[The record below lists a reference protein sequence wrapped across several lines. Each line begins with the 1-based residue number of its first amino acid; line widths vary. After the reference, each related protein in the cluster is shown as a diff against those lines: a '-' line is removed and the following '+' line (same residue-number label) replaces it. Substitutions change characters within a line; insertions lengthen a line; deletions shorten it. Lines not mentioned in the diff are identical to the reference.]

1 MIEKNISQY
10 VEKQF
15 PAFYQDEGPQFIA
28 FVKAYYEWLE
38 QPDNVTY
45 KARHLLEYRDIDTTL
60 DEFILYFKEKYLKN
74 IQFDTATNKKLLVK
88 HSLDLYRSKGTERSI
103 DLFFKLVFGTAAE
116 VQYPGER
123 IFKLSDGVWELPRY
137 LEVTYNKFN
146 LNYVGRQ
153 IIGSASGATAFVER
167 YIRRRAGY
175 GYVNLLYISNQ
186 VGTFTRGEVIGV
198 QSSGRSVYTPGQTAT
213 IIGSIES
220 VIIQDNGRN
229 FAVGDI
235 VNFLHSNRG
244 VGGQARVTSIG
255 ENSGIIDF
263 ILNDGG
269 WGYTTNATSI
279 VSEKVATANGV
290 VGTIGANQITL
301 FDLAI
306 QPTISV
312 DFTTGPQIALG
323 DIVGRYDGANLI
335 ANGQV
340 IEIEQ
345 VSGNATGTMTIS
357 VNKGPF
363 TEGTLYV
370 NGNTTSLN
378 ATAIVDTST
387 YADIMGIPS
396 VYQLSIANTNGVFS
410 VGMNVYQTVSNTIY
424 SHGTVSGVNDTF
436 LLISAGVGNFS
447 NGAPLIVS
455 GNSSVNAVVTQVDTT
470 IGLYNINKRAY
481 SLDFISA
488 NNDGIANSQY
498 LFQYDAFANVVSS
511 GLALHSS
518 VSSNTGTIEYV
529 PMQGQFQLYLP
540 IYTVGNT
547 ARASVS
553 DRSSPVTGGDFV
565 ESANAS
571 WRTAYTNTTFTVSS
585 LSEGT
590 GAQFDVGTIGETEVL
605 YLGTDII
612 SANSTSRLSF
622 DRRRVDVTSSAGF
635 QIGDLVTQVTNTS
648 LIAAGTVSAVQ
659 SATLLRI
666 VDNYGTF
673 GPSGGA
679 NGNIVVYSNNAV
691 NTAVTAVSFVAAQLT
706 LDASPYLYLPLRAA
720 SYGFPK
726 NPQGNYADIIFDC
739 LSFDRFEVGTI
750 ESLAGVDPGSG
761 YNVDPYVLVEQPEI
775 AGFQRRD
782 YVFNV
787 SNSSSSFI
795 NGEKIN
801 QVAANLTT
809 YTLTVDYGTSNTLY
823 TSRQVRVNALQEI
836 NATPDFIYARDSAIN
851 IIPGEVVNPFTESIE
866 ATNEYVVGDMV
877 RYQTGTS
884 NVAIVANNTFALID
898 EANSS
903 AFSLNVA
910 ITITSNTFN
919 PNTIVNNFISIASN
933 PYANDLPLRYVVA
946 LGNTATLGI
955 SNNEVYYA
963 VEANST
969 GLRLSET
976 LAGAVLTLSPG
987 ASETGHALVST
998 LPLSNGHVITLYRNP
1013 FSDGERVFY
1022 EIATG
1027 NTAISGLSNTTAYYV
1042 VQANSIGFKV
1052 SATYGGANI
1061 NITAGSSEVG
1071 HYFNSIPGWLPL
1083 EGVYSNS
1090 GAYGVIDS
1098 VGNGSIVVKSV
1109 SNGTFAAPGSL
1120 SSNTNAYLTANV
1132 ATSTLSTITQT
1143 SEGIVKSSNT
1153 TALVVKRIQFE
1164 NNWASNTTITGEV
1177 SGATAVLDSIDIDM
1191 LSLPVGLNA
1200 NVEANVITA
1209 EGQVTSLKI
1218 IDSGFG
1224 YVNSEIVQF
1233 TSVDGLRAASA
1244 KVILGGVGKGA
1255 GYYKSSKGFLSD
1267 SVCLHDGDY
1276 YQEYSYEIFS
1286 KLSVDRYS
1294 DMFKKVMHTAGT
1306 KFFGSARV
1314 VEEDA
1319 VVVTL
1324 TESSVVQE

>member
-10 VEKQF
+10 IEKQF

-38 QPDNVTY
+38 QPDNVAY

-103 DLFFKLVFGTAAE
+103 DLFFKLVFGTSAE

-123 IFKLSDGVWELPRY
+123 IFKLSDGVWELPKY

-220 VIIQDNGRN
+220 VTIQDNGRD
-229 FAVGDI
+229 FAIGDI
-235 VNFLHSNRG
+235 VNFLHSDRG

-255 ENSGIIDF
+255 EASGIIDF

-269 WGYTTNATSI
+269 WGYTTNASSI
-279 VSEKVATANGV
+279 VSEKVVTANGV
-290 VGTIGANQITL
+290 VGTVGANQITL
-301 FDLAI
+301 FDVVA

-345 VSGNATGTMTIS
+345 VSGNTTGTMTIS

-363 TEGTLYV
+363 AEGTLYV

-378 ATAIVDTST
+378 ATTIVDTTT

-424 SHGTVSGVNDTF
+424 SHGTVSSVNEAF

-481 SLDFISA
+481 SLDFTNA
-488 NNDGIANSQY
+488 NNDSIANSGF

-518 VSSNTGTIEYV
+518 VSANAGTIEYV
-529 PMQGQFQLYLP
+529 PIKGQIQRFLP
-540 IYTVGNT
+540 IYTSGNT
-547 ARASVS
+547 ARATPSNIEANVY
-553 DRSSPVTGGDFV
+553 GGDFV

-571 WRTAYTNTTFTVSS
+571 WRTAYTNSTFTVSS

-590 GAQFDVGTIGETEVL
+590 GSGFDVGTLGETEVL

-612 SANSTSRLSF
+612 NSNNQPRLNFGRKRLTVASN
-622 DRRRVDVTSSAGF
+622 TGF
-635 QIGDLVTQVTNTS
+635 QIGDTVMQVTNTTFN
-648 LIAAGTVSAVQ
+648 AY
-659 SATLLRI
+659 ATIYGMDGSFLRVTDI
-666 VDNYGTF
+666 YGVF
-673 GPSGGA
+673 GNTGGA
-679 NGNIVVYSNNAV
+679 NSTIMLASNIAV
-691 NTAVTAVSFVAAQLT
+691 NTNIT
-706 LDASPYLYLPLRAA
+706 LSSDLNPTNLLSSSYLYLPLRMA

-726 NPQGNYADIIFDC
+726 NPLGNYADIIFDC
-739 LSFDRFEVGTI
+739 LTFDRFEVGTI

-775 AGFQRRD
+775 AGFGRKD

-787 SNSSSSFI
+787 SNTSASFLV
-795 NGEKIN
+795 GEKIN

-823 TSRQVRVNALQEI
+823 VSRLARVNELYDLDAG
-836 NATPDFIYARDSAIN
+836 NDFIYFVSNTYTIS
-851 IIPGEVVNPFTESIE
+851 PGSVVNPFTQSIE
-866 ATNEYVVGDMV
+866 VTNDLIIGDTV
-877 RYQTGTS
+877 RYSTATG
-884 NVAIVANNTFALID
+884 NVAIVANNTFATID
-898 EANSS
+898 EANSTS
-903 AFSLNVA
+903 FSLNVA

-933 PYANDLPLRYVVA
+933 PYANDVPLRYVVA

-969 GLRLSET
+969 GLRLSNT
-976 LAGAVLTLSPG
+976 LAGSVLSLSPG
-987 ASETGHALVST
+987 ASEMGHALVST
-998 LPLSNGHVITLYRNP
+998 LPLSSGHTLTVYRNT
-1013 FSDGERVFY
+1013 FANNERVLY
-1022 EIATG
+1022 ETTIG
-1027 NTAISGLSNTTAYYV
+1027 NTAISGLANTTAYYV
-1042 VQANSIGFKV
+1042 VQSNSVGFKV

-1061 NITAGSSEVG
+1061 NITAGTDENG
-1071 HYFNSIPGWLPL
+1071 HFFNSIPGWLAL
-1083 EGVYSNS
+1083 DGVYSNS
-1090 GAYGVIDS
+1090 GAYGVIQS

-1132 ATSTLSTITQT
+1132 ANSTVSTITQT

-1153 TALVVKRIQFE
+1153 SVIVVKRIQFE
-1164 NNWASNTTITGEV
+1164 NNWASNTTITGET
-1177 SGATAVLDSIDIDM
+1177 SGATAVLNSIDIDT

-1209 EGQVTSLKI
+1209 EGQVTTLKI

-1244 KVILGGVGKGA
+1244 KVVLGGVGKGA

>member
-1 MIEKNISQY
+1 
-10 VEKQF
+10 V
-15 PAFYQDEGPQFIA
+15 
-28 FVKAYYEWLE
+28 
-38 QPDNVTY
+38 
-45 KARHLLEYRDIDTTL
+45 
-60 DEFILYFKEKYLKN
+60 
-74 IQFDTATNKKLLVK
+74 
-88 HSLDLYRSKGTERSI
+88 
-103 DLFFKLVFGTAAE
+103 
-116 VQYPGER
+116 
-123 IFKLSDGVWELPRY
+123 
-137 LEVTYNKFN
+137 
-146 LNYVGRQ
+146 
-153 IIGSASGATAFVER
+153 
-167 YIRRRAGY
+167 
-175 GYVNLLYISNQ
+175 
-186 VGTFTRGEVIGV
+186 
-198 QSSGRSVYTPGQTAT
+198 
-213 IIGSIES
+213 
-220 VIIQDNGRN
+220 
-229 FAVGDI
+229 
-235 VNFLHSNRG
+235 
-244 VGGQARVTSIG
+244 
-255 ENSGIIDF
+255 
-263 ILNDGG
+263 
-269 WGYTTNATSI
+269 
-279 VSEKVATANGV
+279 
-290 VGTIGANQITL
+290 
-301 FDLAI
+301 
-306 QPTISV
+306 
-312 DFTTGPQIALG
+312 
-323 DIVGRYDGANLI
+323 
-335 ANGQV
+335 
-340 IEIEQ
+340 
-345 VSGNATGTMTIS
+345 
-357 VNKGPF
+357 
-363 TEGTLYV
+363 
-370 NGNTTSLN
+370 
-378 ATAIVDTST
+378 
-387 YADIMGIPS
+387 
-396 VYQLSIANTNGVFS
+396 
-410 VGMNVYQTVSNTIY
+410 
-424 SHGTVSGVNDTF
+424 
-436 LLISAGVGNFS
+436 
-447 NGAPLIVS
+447 
-455 GNSSVNAVVTQVDTT
+455 
-470 IGLYNINKRAY
+470 
-481 SLDFISA
+481 
-488 NNDGIANSQY
+488 
-498 LFQYDAFANVVSS
+498 
-511 GLALHSS
+511 
-518 VSSNTGTIEYV
+518 
-529 PMQGQFQLYLP
+529 
-540 IYTVGNT
+540 
-547 ARASVS
+547 
-553 DRSSPVTGGDFV
+553 
-565 ESANAS
+565 
-571 WRTAYTNTTFTVSS
+571 
-585 LSEGT
+585 
-590 GAQFDVGTIGETEVL
+590 
-605 YLGTDII
+605 
-612 SANSTSRLSF
+612 
-622 DRRRVDVTSSAGF
+622 
-635 QIGDLVTQVTNTS
+635 
-648 LIAAGTVSAVQ
+648 
-659 SATLLRI
+659 
-666 VDNYGTF
+666 
-673 GPSGGA
+673 
-679 NGNIVVYSNNAV
+679 
-691 NTAVTAVSFVAAQLT
+691 QLT

>member
-10 VEKQF
+10 IEKQF

-38 QPDNVTY
+38 QPDNVAY

-103 DLFFKLVFGTAAE
+103 DLFFKLVFGTSAE

-123 IFKLSDGVWELPRY
+123 IFKLSDGVWELPKY

-220 VIIQDNGRN
+220 VTIQDNGRD
-229 FAVGDI
+229 FAIGDI
-235 VNFLHSNRG
+235 VNFLHSDRG

-255 ENSGIIDF
+255 EASGIIDF

-269 WGYTTNATSI
+269 WGYTTNASSI
-279 VSEKVATANGV
+279 VSEKVVTANGV
-290 VGTIGANQITL
+290 VGTVGANQITL
-301 FDLAI
+301 FDVVA

-345 VSGNATGTMTIS
+345 VSGNTTGTMTIS

-363 TEGTLYV
+363 AEGTLYV

-378 ATAIVDTST
+378 ATTIVDTTT

-424 SHGTVSGVNDTF
+424 SHGTVSSVNEAF

-481 SLDFISA
+481 SLDFTNA
-488 NNDGIANSQY
+488 NNDSIANSGF

-518 VSSNTGTIEYV
+518 VSANAGTIEYV
-529 PMQGQFQLYLP
+529 PIKGQIQRFLP
-540 IYTVGNT
+540 IYTSGNT
-547 ARASVS
+547 ARATPSNIEANVY
-553 DRSSPVTGGDFV
+553 GGDFV

-571 WRTAYTNTTFTVSS
+571 WRTAYTNSTFTVSS

-590 GAQFDVGTIGETEVL
+590 GSGFDVGTLGETEVL

-612 SANSTSRLSF
+612 NSNNQPRLNFGRKRLTVASN
-622 DRRRVDVTSSAGF
+622 TGF
-635 QIGDLVTQVTNTS
+635 QIGDTVMQVTNTTFN
-648 LIAAGTVSAVQ
+648 AY
-659 SATLLRI
+659 ATIYGMDGSFLRVTDI
-666 VDNYGTF
+666 YGVF
-673 GPSGGA
+673 GNTGGA
-679 NGNIVVYSNNAV
+679 NSTIMLASNIAV
-691 NTAVTAVSFVAAQLT
+691 NTNIT
-706 LDASPYLYLPLRAA
+706 LSSDLNPTNLLSSSYLYLPLRMA

-726 NPQGNYADIIFDC
+726 NPLGNYADIIFDC
-739 LSFDRFEVGTI
+739 LTFDRFEVGTI

-775 AGFQRRD
+775 AGFGRKD

-787 SNSSSSFI
+787 SNTSASFLV
-795 NGEKIN
+795 GEKIN

-823 TSRQVRVNALQEI
+823 VSRLARVNELYDLDAG
-836 NATPDFIYARDSAIN
+836 NDFIYFVSNTYTIS
-851 IIPGEVVNPFTESIE
+851 PGSVVNPFTQSIE
-866 ATNEYVVGDMV
+866 VTNDLIIGDTV
-877 RYQTGTS
+877 RYSTATG
-884 NVAIVANNTFALID
+884 NVAIVANKTFATID
-898 EANSS
+898 EANSTS
-903 AFSLNVA
+903 FSLNVA

-933 PYANDLPLRYVVA
+933 PYANDVPLRYVVA

-969 GLRLSET
+969 GLRLSNT
-976 LAGAVLTLSPG
+976 LAGSVLSLSPG
-987 ASETGHALVST
+987 ASEMGHALVST
-998 LPLSNGHVITLYRNP
+998 LPLSSGHTLTVYRNT
-1013 FSDGERVFY
+1013 FANNERVLY
-1022 EIATG
+1022 ETTIG
-1027 NTAISGLSNTTAYYV
+1027 NTAISGLANRTA
-1042 VQANSIGFKV
+1042 
-1052 SATYGGANI
+1052 
-1061 NITAGSSEVG
+1061 
-1071 HYFNSIPGWLPL
+1071 IP
-1083 EGVYSNS
+1083 
-1090 GAYGVIDS
+1090 D
-1098 VGNGSIVVKSV
+1098 K
-1109 SNGTFAAPGSL
+1109 
-1120 SSNTNAYLTANV
+1120 
-1132 ATSTLSTITQT
+1132 Q
-1143 SEGIVKSSNT
+1143 
-1153 TALVVKRIQFE
+1153 
-1164 NNWASNTTITGEV
+1164 
-1177 SGATAVLDSIDIDM
+1177 M
-1191 LSLPVGLNA
+1191 
-1200 NVEANVITA
+1200 
-1209 EGQVTSLKI
+1209 
-1218 IDSGFG
+1218 
-1224 YVNSEIVQF
+1224 
-1233 TSVDGLRAASA
+1233 
-1244 KVILGGVGKGA
+1244 
-1255 GYYKSSKGFLSD
+1255 
-1267 SVCLHDGDY
+1267 
-1276 YQEYSYEIFS
+1276 
-1286 KLSVDRYS
+1286 RYS
-1294 DMFKKVMHTAGT
+1294 QE
-1306 KFFGSARV
+1306 SARHNY
-1314 VEEDA
+1314 
-1319 VVVTL
+1319 
-1324 TESSVVQE
+1324 